1 VIAMDFKEAMQKRH
15 MVRKY
20 TDKPLSDEIIAKINE
35 RIELNNK
42 TYNLNMKL
50 MINNSKGVSS
60 IMKLIMARGV
70 NNFIILAGDVSG
82 NLDERLGYSGADIM
96 LYAQTLG
103 LNTWWVGGTF
113 NRSVRRYVD
122 NKKVTGIIA
131 IGYGQTQ
138 GVPHKSKNV
147 EDVSKYEGTIIPPWF
162 ISGVDGALL
171 APTALNKQDFM
182 LIGNGN
188 RVKIECSNGIFTGSN
203 VGLIKYHFELGAGKE
218 NFEWDN

>member
-1 VIAMDFKEAMQKRH
+1 MDFKEAMQKRH
-15 MVRKY
+15 TVRKY

-42 TYNLNMKL
+42 NYNLNMKL

-113 NRSVRRYVD
+113 NRSVSRYVD

-203 VGLIKYHFELGAGKE
+203 VGLIKYHFELGAGKG

>member
-1 VIAMDFKEAMQKRH
+1 MNLKEAMQKRH

-20 TDKPLSDEIIAKINE
+20 INKPISDELINKINE
-35 RIELNNK
+35 RISMNNEK
-42 TYNLNMKL
+42 FNLSMKL
-50 MINNSKGVSS
+50 MVNNNKGVSS
-60 IMKLIMARGV
+60 IMKLIMAKGV
-70 NNFIILAGDVSG
+70 NNFIILAGDNSS

-96 LYAQTLG
+96 LFAQTLG

-113 NRSVRRYVD
+113 NRSVSQYVE

-131 IGYGQTQ
+131 IGYGESQ
-138 GVPHKSKNV
+138 GKPHKSKMV
-147 EDVSKYEGTIIPPWF
+147 EDVSKYNGTVIPSWF

-182 LIGNGN
+182 IIGDGN
-188 RVKIECSNGIFTGSN
+188 KVKIECDNGIFTGSN

-218 NFEWDN
+218 NFEWE

>member
-1 VIAMDFKEAMQKRH
+1 MDLKEAMQKRH

-20 TDKPLSDEIIAKINE
+20 IDKSLPDDLINRINE
-35 RIELNNK
+35 RISMNNEK
-42 TYNLNMKL
+42 HKLSMKL
-50 MINNSKGVSS
+50 MINNNKGVNS
-60 IMKLIMARGV
+60 IMKLIMAKGV
-70 NNFIILAGDVSG
+70 NNFIILAGDNSE

-103 LNTWWVGGTF
+103 LNTWWVGWTF
-113 NRSVRRYVD
+113 NRSVSQYVE

-131 IGYGQTQ
+131 IGYGESQ
-138 GVPHKSKNV
+138 GKPHKSKMV
-147 EDVSKYEGTIIPPWF
+147 EDVSKYNGTVIPSWF

-182 LIGNGN
+182 IIGDGN
-188 RVKIECSNGIFTGSN
+188 KVKIECDNGIFTGSN

-218 NFEWDN
+218 NFEWE

>member
-1 VIAMDFKEAMQKRH
+1 MDFKEAMQKRH

-113 NRSVRRYVD
+113 NRSVSSYVD

-162 ISGVDGALL
+162 ISGVEGALL

-203 VGLIKYHFELGAGKE
+203 VGLIKYHFELGAGKG
-218 NFEWDN
+218 NFEWEN

>member
-1 VIAMDFKEAMQKRH
+1 MNLKEAMQKRH

-20 TDKPLSDEIIAKINE
+20 INKPISDELINKINE
-35 RIELNNK
+35 RISMNNEK
-42 TYNLNMKL
+42 FNLSMKL
-50 MINNSKGVSS
+50 MVNNNKGVSS
-60 IMKLIMARGV
+60 IMKLIMAKGV
-70 NNFIILAGDVSG
+70 NNFIILAGDNSS

-96 LYAQTLG
+96 LFAQTLG

-113 NRSVRRYVD
+113 NRSVSQYVD

-131 IGYGQTQ
+131 IGYGESQ
-138 GVPHKSKNV
+138 GKPHKSKMV
-147 EDVSKYEGTIIPPWF
+147 EDVSKYNGTVIPSWF

-182 LIGNGN
+182 IIGNKN
-188 RVKIECSNGIFTGSN
+188 KVKIECDNGIFTGSN

-218 NFEWDN
+218 NFEWE

>member
-1 VIAMDFKEAMQKRH
+1 MDFKEAMQKRH

-60 IMKLIMARGV
+60 IMKLIMAKGV

-113 NRSVRRYVD
+113 NRSVSSYVD

-138 GVPHKSKNV
+138 GVPHKSKSV
-147 EDVSKYEGTIIPPWF
+147 EDVSKYNGSTIPEWFVNGTE
-162 ISGVDGALL
+162 SALL

-203 VGLIKYHFELGAGKE
+203 VGLIKYHFELGAGKG
-218 NFEWDN
+218 NFEWEN

>member
-1 VIAMDFKEAMQKRH
+1 MDFKEAMQKRH

-113 NRSVRRYVD
+113 NRSVKRYVD

-203 VGLIKYHFELGAGKE
+203 VGLIKYHFELGAGKG

>member
-1 VIAMDFKEAMQKRH
+1 MNLKEAMQKRH

-20 TDKPLSDEIIAKINE
+20 IDKSLPDDLINRINE
-35 RIELNNK
+35 RISMNNEK
-42 TYNLNMKL
+42 HKLSMKL
-50 MINNSKGVSS
+50 MINNNKGVNS
-60 IMKLIMARGV
+60 IMKLIMAKGV
-70 NNFIILAGDVSG
+70 NNFIILAGDNSE

-113 NRSVRRYVD
+113 NRSVSQYVE

-131 IGYGQTQ
+131 IGYGESQ
-138 GVPHKSKNV
+138 GKPHKSKMV
-147 EDVSKYEGTIIPPWF
+147 EDVSKYNGTVIPSWF

-182 LIGNGN
+182 IIGDGN
-188 RVKIECSNGIFTGSN
+188 KVKIECDNGIFTGSN

-218 NFEWDN
+218 NFEWE

>member
-1 VIAMDFKEAMQKRH
+1 MDLKEDMQKRH

-20 TDKPLSDEIIAKINE
+20 IDKSLPDDLINRINE
-35 RIELNNK
+35 RISMNNEK
-42 TYNLNMKL
+42 HKLSMKL
-50 MINNSKGVSS
+50 MINNNKGVNS
-60 IMKLIMARGV
+60 IMKLIMAKGV
-70 NNFIILAGDVSG
+70 NNFIILAGDNSE

-113 NRSVRRYVD
+113 NRSVSQYVE

-131 IGYGQTQ
+131 IGYGESQ
-138 GVPHKSKNV
+138 GKPHKSKMV
-147 EDVSKYEGTIIPPWF
+147 EDVSKYNGTVIPSWF

-182 LIGNGN
+182 IIGDGN
-188 RVKIECSNGIFTGSN
+188 KVKIECDNGIFTGSN

-218 NFEWDN
+218 NFEWE

>member
-1 VIAMDFKEAMQKRH
+1 MDFKEAMQKRH

-42 TYNLNMKL
+42 NYNLNMKL

-113 NRSVRRYVD
+113 NRSVSRYVD

-162 ISGVDGALL
+162 ISGVEGALL

-188 RVKIECSNGIFTGSN
+188 RVKTECRNGIFTGSN
-203 VGLIKYHFELGAGKE
+203 VGLIKYHFELGAGKG

>member
-1 VIAMDFKEAMQKRH
+1 MDFKEAMQKRH

-60 IMKLIMARGV
+60 IMKLIMAKGV

-113 NRSVRRYVD
+113 NRSVSRYVD

-147 EDVSKYEGTIIPPWF
+147 EDVSKYEGTIIPSWF

-203 VGLIKYHFELGAGKE
+203 VGLIKYHFELGAGKG
-218 NFEWDN
+218 NFEWEN

>member
-1 VIAMDFKEAMQKRH
+1 MIMDLKEAMQKRH

-20 TDKPLSDEIIAKINE
+20 IDKSLPDDLINRINE
-35 RIELNNK
+35 RISMNNEK
-42 TYNLNMKL
+42 HKLSMKL
-50 MINNSKGVSS
+50 MINNNKGVNS
-60 IMKLIMARGV
+60 IMKLIMAKGV
-70 NNFIILAGDVSG
+70 NNFIILAGDNSE

-113 NRSVRRYVD
+113 NRSVSQYVE

-131 IGYGQTQ
+131 IGYGESQ
-138 GVPHKSKNV
+138 GKPHKSKMV
-147 EDVSKYEGTIIPPWF
+147 EDVSKYNGTIIPSWF

-182 LIGNGN
+182 IIGDGN
-188 RVKIECSNGIFTGSN
+188 KVKIECDNGIFTGSN

-218 NFEWDN
+218 NFEWE

>member
-1 VIAMDFKEAMQKRH
+1 MDLKEAMQKRH

-20 TDKPLSDEIIAKINE
+20 IDKSLPDDLINRINE
-35 RIELNNK
+35 RISMNNEK
-42 TYNLNMKL
+42 HKLSMKL
-50 MINNSKGVSS
+50 MINNNKGVNS
-60 IMKLIMARGV
+60 IMKLIMAKGV
-70 NNFIILAGDVSG
+70 NNFIILAGDNSE

-113 NRSVRRYVD
+113 NRSVSQYVE

-131 IGYGQTQ
+131 IGYGESQ
-138 GVPHKSKNV
+138 GKPHKSKMV
-147 EDVSKYEGTIIPPWF
+147 EDVSKYYGTVIPSWF

-182 LIGNGN
+182 IIGDENK
-188 RVKIECSNGIFTGSN
+188 VKIECDNGIFTGSN

-218 NFEWDN
+218 NFEWE

>member
-113 NRSVRRYVD
+113 NKSVRRYVD

-162 ISGVDGALL
+162 ISGVEGALL

-203 VGLIKYHFELGAGKE
+203 VGLIKYHFELGAGKG

>member
-1 VIAMDFKEAMQKRH
+1 MNLKEAMQKRH

-20 TDKPLSDEIIAKINE
+20 INKPISDELINKINE
-35 RIELNNK
+35 RISMNNK
-42 TYNLNMKL
+42 KFNLSMKL
-50 MINNSKGVSS
+50 MVNNNKGVIS
-60 IMKLIMARGV
+60 IMKLIMAKGV
-70 NNFIILAGDVSG
+70 NNFIILAGDNSS

-96 LYAQTLG
+96 LFAQTLG

-113 NRSVRRYVD
+113 NRAVSQYVD

-131 IGYGQTQ
+131 IGYGESQ
-138 GVPHKSKNV
+138 GKPHKSKMV
-147 EDVSKYEGTIIPPWF
+147 EDASKYNGTEIPSWF

-182 LIGNGN
+182 IIGNKN
-188 RVKIECSNGIFTGSN
+188 KVKIECDNGIFTGSN

-218 NFEWDN
+218 NFKWE

>member
-1 VIAMDFKEAMQKRH
+1 MDFKEAMQKRH

-60 IMKLIMARGV
+60 IMKLIMAKGV

-113 NRSVRRYVD
+113 NRSVSSYVD
-122 NKKVTGIIA
+122 NKKVIGIIA

-147 EDVSKYEGTIIPPWF
+147 EDVSKYEGTIIPSWF

-188 RVKIECSNGIFTGSN
+188 RVKIECSNCIFTGSN

-218 NFEWDN
+218 NFEWEN

>member
-1 VIAMDFKEAMQKRH
+1 MDFKEAMQKRH

-20 TDKPLSDEIIAKINE
+20 TDKPLSEELIKKLNE
-35 RIELNNK
+35 RIEINNK
-42 TYNLNMKL
+42 NYNLNMKL
-50 MINNSKGVSS
+50 MINNNKGVSS
-60 IMKLIMARGV
+60 IMKLIMAKGV
-70 NNFIILAGDVSG
+70 NNFIILAGDNVEK
-82 NLDERLGYSGADIM
+82 LDEKLGYSGADIM

-113 NRSVRRYVD
+113 NRSVSQYVD

-138 GVPHKSKNV
+138 GTPHKSKIV
-147 EDVSKYEGTIIPPWF
+147 EDVSKYSGKIIPAWF
-162 ISGVDGALL
+162 VSGVDAALL

-182 LIGNGN
+182 IIGNGN
-188 RVKIECSNGIFTGSN
+188 KVKIECENGIFTGSN

-218 NFEWDN
+218 NFEWE

>member
-1 VIAMDFKEAMQKRH
+1 MDFKEAMQKRH

-113 NRSVRRYVD
+113 NRSVSRYVD

-171 APTALNKQDFM
+171 APTALNKQNFM

-203 VGLIKYHFELGAGKE
+203 VGLIKYHFELGAGKG

>member
-1 VIAMDFKEAMQKRH
+1 MIMDLKEAMQKRH

-20 TDKPLSDEIIAKINE
+20 IDKSLPDDLINRINE
-35 RIELNNK
+35 RISMNNEK
-42 TYNLNMKL
+42 HKLSMKL
-50 MINNSKGVSS
+50 MINNNKGVNS
-60 IMKLIMARGV
+60 IMKLIMAKGV
-70 NNFIILAGDVSG
+70 NNFIILAGDNSE

-113 NRSVRRYVD
+113 NRSVSQYVE

-131 IGYGQTQ
+131 IGYGESQ
-138 GVPHKSKNV
+138 GKPHKSKMV
-147 EDVSKYEGTIIPPWF
+147 EDVSKYNGTVIPSWF

-182 LIGNGN
+182 IIGDGN
-188 RVKIECSNGIFTGSN
+188 KVKIECDNGIFTGSN

-218 NFEWDN
+218 NFEWE

>member
-1 VIAMDFKEAMQKRH
+1 MDFKEAMQKRH

-138 GVPHKSKNV
+138 GVPHKSKKV

-171 APTALNKQDFM
+171 APTALNKQNFM

-203 VGLIKYHFELGAGKE
+203 VGLIKYHFELGAGKG

>member
-1 VIAMDFKEAMQKRH
+1 MDFKEAMQKRH

-147 EDVSKYEGTIIPPWF
+147 EDVSKYEGTIIPSWF

-203 VGLIKYHFELGAGKE
+203 VGLIKYHFELGAGKG

>member
-1 VIAMDFKEAMQKRH
+1 MNLKEAMQKRH

-20 TDKPLSDEIIAKINE
+20 INKPISDELINKINE
-35 RIELNNK
+35 RISMNNK
-42 TYNLNMKL
+42 KFNLSMKL
-50 MINNSKGVSS
+50 MVNNNKGVSS
-60 IMKLIMARGV
+60 IMKLIMAKGV
-70 NNFIILAGDVSG
+70 NNFIILAGDNSS

-96 LYAQTLG
+96 LFAQTLG

-113 NRSVRRYVD
+113 NRSVSQYVD

-131 IGYGQTQ
+131 IGYGESQ
-138 GVPHKSKNV
+138 GKPHKSKMV
-147 EDVSKYEGTIIPPWF
+147 EDVSKYNGTVIPSWF

-182 LIGNGN
+182 IIGNKN
-188 RVKIECSNGIFTGSN
+188 KVKIECDNGIFTGSN

-218 NFEWDN
+218 NFEWE

>member
-1 VIAMDFKEAMQKRH
+1 MDFKEAMQKRH

-82 NLDERLGYSGADIM
+82 KLDERLGYSGADIM

-113 NRSVRRYVD
+113 NRSVSRYVD

-203 VGLIKYHFELGAGKE
+203 VGLIKYHFELGAGKG

>member
-1 VIAMDFKEAMQKRH
+1 MDFKEAMQKRH
-15 MVRKY
+15 TVRKY

-42 TYNLNMKL
+42 NYNLNMKL

-162 ISGVDGALL
+162 ISGVEGALL

-203 VGLIKYHFELGAGKE
+203 VGLIKYHFELGAGKG

>member
-15 MVRKY
+15 TVRKY

-42 TYNLNMKL
+42 NYNLNMKL

-113 NRSVRRYVD
+113 NRSVSRYVD

-203 VGLIKYHFELGAGKE
+203 VGLIKYHFELGAGKG

>member
-1 VIAMDFKEAMQKRH
+1 MDFKEAIQKRH

-60 IMKLIMARGV
+60 IMKLIMAKGV

-113 NRSVRRYVD
+113 NRSVSSYVD
-122 NKKVTGIIA
+122 NKKATGIIA

-147 EDVSKYEGTIIPPWF
+147 EDVSKYEGTIIPSWF

-188 RVKIECSNGIFTGSN
+188 RVKIECSNGIYEF
-203 VGLIKYHFELGAGKE
+203 
-218 NFEWDN
+218 

>member
-1 VIAMDFKEAMQKRH
+1 MDFKEAMQKRH

-60 IMKLIMARGV
+60 IMKLIMAKGV

-147 EDVSKYEGTIIPPWF
+147 EDVSKYEGTIIPSWF

-203 VGLIKYHFELGAGKE
+203 VGLIKYHFELGAGKG
-218 NFEWDN
+218 NFEWEN